1 MKNSTHFITPKN
13 HLNMEASPDKPRVH
27 SPSDQSIRFI
37 LSYSRSIEAHTSKY
51 MKDVVLNLN

>member
-1 MKNSTHFITPKN
+1 
-13 HLNMEASPDKPRVH
+13 MEASPDKPRVH